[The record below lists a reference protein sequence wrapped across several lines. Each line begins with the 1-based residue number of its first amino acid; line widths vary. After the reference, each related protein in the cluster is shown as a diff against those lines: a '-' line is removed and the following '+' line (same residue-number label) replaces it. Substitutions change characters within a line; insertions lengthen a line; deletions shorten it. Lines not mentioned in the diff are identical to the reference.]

1 MKAILLDGFGGAECM
16 RYGEAARP
24 VAGDGQLLIKVAA
37 TSVNRPDVIQRQGN
51 YPPPPGESEIL
62 GLEAAGAVAEVGDGV
77 DGWRV
82 GDRVLALLAGGGYA
96 EYAVARADHAMP
108 LPTGMDLAH
117 AACVCETYLTA
128 YLNLFLIAG
137 VGGGAILPPIP
148 PQRGGGDNGGS
159 PLTPPPA
166 GRQTVLIHGGSGGI
180 GTAAIQLCRA
190 LADNSARIIAT
201 AGAANL
207 ARVAELGAHTVI
219 DYRAGDFADTVRE
232 ATDNRGADVILD
244 HIGAPYLRSNMR
256 ALAVGG
262 TLLLIGVLG
271 GAKAEL
277 NLAQAMVK
285 RQRIIGS
292 VLRSRPPAEKAA
304 LIARFAATVLPL
316 FAAGDGDG
324 AGPQITPRIA
334 AEFPLA
340 QAADAHRAMEAG
352 GHFGKIVLTV

>member
-16 RYGEAARP
+16 RFGEAEMPRP
-24 VAGDGQLLIKVAA
+24 GAGQLLIKVAA

-51 YPPPPGESEIL
+51 YPPPKGESEIL
-62 GLEAAGAVAEVGDGV
+62 GLEAAGTVAAVGDDV
-77 DGWRV
+77 DGWQV

-96 EYAVARADHAMP
+96 EFAVARADHAMQIP
-108 LPTGMDLAH
+108 AGLDFRH

-137 VGGGAILPPIP
+137 LSGG
-148 PQRGGGDNGGS
+148 
-159 PLTPPPA
+159 
-166 GRQTVLIHGGSGGI
+166 QTALIHGGSGGI
-180 GTAAIQLCRA
+180 GSAAIQLCRA
-190 LADNSARIIAT
+190 LPDKTVRIIAT
-201 AGAANL
+201 AGEANL
-207 ARVAELGAHTVI
+207 ERVAELGADTVV
-219 DYRAGDFADTVRE
+219 DYRDGDFADAVRE
-232 ATDNRGADVILD
+232 ATGNRGADVILD
-244 HIGAPYLRSNMR
+244 HIGAPYLQSNMR

-262 TLLLIGVLG
+262 TLMLIGVLG

-304 LIARFAATVLPL
+304 IIAKFTDAVLPL
-316 FAAGDGDG
+316 FAAGKMS
-324 AGPQITPRIA
+324 PLLA

-352 GHFGKIVLTV
+352 GHFGKIVLQVTDDR

>member
-1 MKAILLDGFGGAECM
+1 VKAILLDGFGGAECM
-16 RYGEAARP
+16 RFGDAERP
-24 VAGDGQLLIKVAA
+24 SPGPGQVLIKVVA

-51 YPPPPGESEIL
+51 YPPPPGESDIL
-62 GLEAAGAVAEVGDGV
+62 GLEAAGTVEEVGDGV
-77 DGWRV
+77 AQWKV

-96 EYAVARADHAMP
+96 EFAVARADHAMP
-108 LPTGMDLAH
+108 LPANMDFRH

-137 VGGGAILPPIP
+137 LGGGAGVGVIP
-148 PQRGGGDNGGS
+148 GLGAA
-159 PLTPPPA
+159 TPA

-190 LADNSARIIAT
+190 LLDENAQIIAT
-201 AGAANL
+201 ASAANL
-207 ARVAELGAHTVI
+207 DRVAKLGADVVI
-219 DYRAGDFADTVRE
+219 DYRRENFAERVRE
-232 ATDNRGADVILD
+232 VTENRGADVILD
-244 HIGAPYLRSNMR
+244 HIGGPYLPSNMR

-262 TLLLIGVLG
+262 TLMLIGVLG

-304 LIARFAATVLPL
+304 LIARFADTVLPL
-316 FAAGDGDG
+316 FADG
-324 AGPQITPRIA
+324 RIEPLI
-334 AEFPLA
+334 AEVFPLA
-340 QAADAHRAMEAG
+340 RAADAHRAMEAG

>member
-1 MKAILLDGFGGAECM
+1 VKAILLDGFGGAECM
-16 RYGEAARP
+16 RFGDAERP
-24 VAGDGQLLIKVAA
+24 SPGPGQVLIKVVA

-51 YPPPPGESEIL
+51 YPPPPGESDIL
-62 GLEAAGAVAEVGDGV
+62 GLEAAGEVAEVGG
-77 DGWRV
+77 GAGRWRV
-82 GDRVLALLAGGGYA
+82 GERVLALLAGGGYA

-108 LPTGMDLAH
+108 MPPNMDFDH

-137 VGGGAILPPIP
+137 LGGGAIPHLIP
-148 PQRGGGDNGGS
+148 PGGWGG
-159 PLTPPPA
+159 

-190 LADNSARIIAT
+190 LLDENAQIIAT
-201 AGAANL
+201 ASAANL
-207 ARVAELGAHTVI
+207 GRVADLGADVVI
-219 DYRAGDFADTVRE
+219 DYRRENFAERVRE
-232 ATDNRGADVILD
+232 VTENRGADVILD
-244 HIGAPYLRSNMR
+244 HIGGPYLPSNMR

-262 TLLLIGVLG
+262 TLMLIGVLG

-304 LIARFAATVLPL
+304 LIARFADTVLPL
-316 FAAGDGDG
+316 FADG
-324 AGPQITPRIA
+324 RIEPLI
-334 AEFPLA
+334 AEVFPLA
-340 QAADAHRAMEAG
+340 RAADAHRAMEAG

>member
-1 MKAILLDGFGGAECM
+1 MKAILLDGFGGAENM
-16 RYGEAARP
+16 RFGDAERP
-24 VAGDGQLLIKVAA
+24 RPGDGQILIKVAA

-62 GLEAAGAVAEVGDGV
+62 GLEAAGTVEEVGPGV
-77 DGWRV
+77 TEWQT

-96 EYAVARADHAMP
+96 EYANARADHALAMP
-108 LPTGMDLAH
+108 ADMDFNH

-137 VGGGAILPPIP
+137 LGGGAGVGVIP
-148 PQRGGGDNGGS
+148 GLGAA
-159 PLTPPPA
+159 TPA

-190 LADNSARIIAT
+190 LAPDAQVIAT
-201 AGAANL
+201 ASAANL
-207 ARVAELGAHTVI
+207 GRVADLGADTVL
-219 DYRAGDFADTVRE
+219 DYRAGDFADAVRE
-232 ATDNRGADVILD
+232 VTENRGADVILD
-244 HIGAPYLRSNMR
+244 HIGGPYLPSNMR

-262 TLLLIGVLG
+262 TLMLIGVLG

-285 RQRIIGS
+285 RRRIIGS

-304 LIARFAATVLPL
+304 IIAKFADTVLPL
-316 FAAGDGDG
+316 FAG
-324 AGPQITPRIA
+324 GPDARIA
-334 AEFPLA
+334 PLIAEVFPLA
-340 QAADAHRAMEAG
+340 RAADAHRAMEAG
-352 GHFGKIVLTV
+352 GHFGKIVLRV